1 MKKVLIVV
9 IIIIIGYAYF
19 HNRYNTSTNSEQ
31 VSVSEQDTGN
41 SDDIIASAYS
51 NRESDVQVSGQGRVI
66 RLLSDD
72 NDGSRHQRFILQLD
86 SGQTLLV
93 VHNIDIASRV
103 ASIGK
108 GDLIQFNGEY
118 EWNDEGGVIH
128 WTHNDPDGLHTA
140 GWLKHQGQ
148 IYQ

>member
-1 MKKVLIVV
+1 MKKVLLVV

-19 HNRYNTSTNSEQ
+19 HNRYSTSINSEQ
-31 VSVSEQDTGN
+31 VSVSEQYTGN
-41 SDDIIASAYS
+41 SDDVIAGAYS
-51 NRESDVQVSGQGRVI
+51 NHESGVQVSGQGRVI

-86 SGQTLLV
+86 SSQTLLV
-93 VHNIDIASRV
+93 AHNIDISSRI

-128 WTHNDPDGLHTA
+128 WTHHDPDGSHAA